1 MDHILPQLR
10 SHQWFCHILNKI
22 QIICSSLQDP
32 MWSDCSRV
40 LQIFVSCEFS
50 TLAHFAFLL
59 FFDHKLVP
67 TSGLCMSCFCGWCA
81 YSSLYLHKALL
92 SLPAKMS
99 PFFFFYIEAF
109 PWLPYRKYLPI
120 FTVCYLCLHVIY
132 HYTALYIY
140 FFVCCCLP
148 PWLKCKPYEGRTL
161 FTAISPA
168 SKSEYSL

>member
-99 PFFFFYIEAF
+99 PFFFFLYRG
-109 PWLPYRKYLPI
+109 LPLTPLSKIPAHLHSLLSLSSCNLSLHSIIYL
-120 FTVCYLCLHVIY
+120 FLCLLLS
-132 HYTALYIY
+132 T
-140 FFVCCCLP
+140 
-148 PWLKCKPYEGRTL
+148 
-161 FTAISPA
+161 
-168 SKSEYSL
+168 SLTEM